1 MAEVNSPYPES
12 SPSPKVKSLGTTM
25 SAMTSLGKFKRPIIK
40 EFQEFDGIM
49 IKPVPIEK
57 PENLVESVK

>member
-1 MAEVNSPYPES
+1 
-12 SPSPKVKSLGTTM
+12 M

-40 EFQEFDGIM
+40 EFQEFDGIV